1 MSTELPTSSATP
13 EETVEVFEQVARGM
27 TLTKALYGV
36 LLFLACMA
44 VMKVVLSFID
54 RTMTRLKVEPTVHKF
69 THSCLKVL
77 MWVVTGLIV
86 AAYLNFPVN
95 SLVTVLGVIGVALS
109 LSLQG
114 SLSNLAG
121 GITVMATRPFA
132 VGDYVEAGGVSGTV
146 NEIGLVYTKLKTI
159 DNKIIFI
166 PNGEIS
172 GEKIVNYNKQEQR
185 RVDLTF
191 TVSYDDDPERV
202 KEIMRQV
209 IGAHPKALFTP
220 EPFVRT
226 TSLGESSVG
235 YTLRVWC
242 ATEDYWDLYYDLL
255 EQVRAAFDREGVELT
270 YNHLK
275 VHIMKEG
282 GGNCVCTT
290 TICWPEE
297 A

>member
-1 MSTELPTSSATP
+1 MSAELPTSTTTP
-13 EETVEVFEQVARGM
+13 EETVEVFEQVARGL
-27 TLTKALYGV
+27 TLTKALYGL
-36 LLFLACMA
+36 LLFLGCMA
-44 VMKVVLSFID
+44 VMKVILSLID

-77 MWVVTGLIV
+77 MWVITGLIV
-86 AAYLNFPVN
+86 AAYLDFPIN

-121 GITVMATRPFA
+121 GITVMVSRPFA

-146 NEIGLVYTKLKTI
+146 SEIGLVYTKLKTI
-159 DNKIIFI
+159 DNKIIFV

-191 TVSYDDDPERV
+191 TVSYDADPERV

-242 ATEDYWDLYYDLL
+242 ATQDYWELYYDLL

-270 YNHLK
+270 YNHLN
-275 VHIMKEG
+275 VHIMKE
-282 GGNCVCTT
+282 
-290 TICWPEE
+290 
-297 A
+297 

>member
-1 MSTELPTSSATP
+1 MSTELPTATTTP
-13 EETVEVFEQVARGM
+13 EETVEVFEQVARGL
-27 TLTKALYGV
+27 TPTKALYGV
-36 LLFLACMA
+36 LLFLGCMA
-44 VMKVVLSFID
+44 VMKVILSLID

-77 MWVVTGLIV
+77 MWIITGLVV
-86 AAYLNFPVN
+86 AGYLEFPVN

-121 GITVMATRPFA
+121 GITVMVTRPFA
-132 VGDYVEAGGVSGTV
+132 VGDYVDAGGVSGTV
-146 NEIGLVYTKLKTI
+146 SEIGLVYTKLKTI

-172 GEKIVNYNKQEQR
+172 GERIINYNKQEQR

-191 TVSYDDDPERV
+191 TVSYDADPERV

-242 ATEDYWDLYYDLL
+242 ATQDYWELYYDLL

-270 YNHLK
+270 YNHLN
-275 VHIMKEG
+275 VHIMKE
-282 GGNCVCTT
+282 
-290 TICWPEE
+290 
-297 A
+297 

>member
-1 MSTELPTSSATP
+1 MSTELPTATTTP
-13 EETVEVFEQVARGM
+13 EETVEVFEQVARGL
-27 TLTKALYGV
+27 TPTKALYGV
-36 LLFLACMA
+36 LLFLGCMA
-44 VMKVVLSFID
+44 VMKVILSLID

-77 MWVVTGLIV
+77 MWIITGLVV
-86 AAYLNFPVN
+86 AGYLEFPVN

-146 NEIGLVYTKLKTI
+146 TEIGLVYTKLKTI
-159 DNKIIFI
+159 DNKSIFI

-172 GEKIVNYNKQEQR
+172 GEKIINYNKQEQR

-191 TVSYDDDPERV
+191 TVSYDADPERV

-242 ATEDYWDLYYDLL
+242 ATQDYWDLYYDLL
-255 EQVRAAFDREGVELT
+255 EQIRAAFDREGVELT
-270 YNHLK
+270 YRHLN
-275 VHIMKEG
+275 VHIMKE
-282 GGNCVCTT
+282 
-290 TICWPEE
+290 
-297 A
+297 

>member
-1 MSTELPTSSATP
+1 MSTELPTATTTP
-13 EETVEVFEQVARGM
+13 EETVEVFEQVARGL
-27 TLTKALYGV
+27 TPTKALYGV
-36 LLFLACMA
+36 LLFLGCMA
-44 VMKVVLSFID
+44 VMKVILSLID

-77 MWVVTGLIV
+77 MWIITGLVV
-86 AAYLNFPVN
+86 AGYLEFPVN

-121 GITVMATRPFA
+121 GIMVMVSRPFA
-132 VGDYVEAGGVSGTV
+132 VGDYVEAGSVSGTV
-146 NEIGLVYTKLKTI
+146 IEIGLVYTRLKTI

-172 GEKIVNYNKQEQR
+172 GERIINYNKQEQR

-191 TVSYDDDPERV
+191 TVSYDADPERV

-255 EQVRAAFDREGVELT
+255 EQIRAAFDREGIELRIAIVKT
-270 YNHLK
+270 AAHPTE
-275 VHIMKEG
+275 HQ
-282 GGNCVCTT
+282 
-290 TICWPEE
+290 
-297 A
+297 

>member
-1 MSTELPTSSATP
+1 MSTDLPTATTTP
-13 EETVEVFEQVARGM
+13 EETVEAFEQVARGL

-36 LLFLACMA
+36 LLFLVCLA
-44 VMKVVLSFID
+44 VMKTVMTIID
-54 RTMTRLKVEPTVHKF
+54 RTMTRLRVEPTVHKF
-69 THSCLKVL
+69 TRSCLKVL
-77 MWVVTGLIV
+77 LWIITGLVV
-86 AAYLNFPVN
+86 AGYLEFPVN

-121 GITVMATRPFA
+121 GIMVMVSRPFA
-132 VGDYVEAGGVSGTV
+132 VGDYVEAGGVAGTV
-146 NEIGLVYTKLKTI
+146 SEIGLVYTKLKTI

-172 GEKIVNYNKQEQR
+172 GEKIVNYNRQEQR

-191 TVSYDDDPERV
+191 TVSYDADPERV

-242 ATEDYWDLYYDLL
+242 ATQDYWDLYYDLL
-255 EQVRAAFDREGVELT
+255 EQIRAAFDREGVELT
-270 YNHLK
+270 YNHLN
-275 VHIMKEG
+275 VHIMKQ
-282 GGNCVCTT
+282 
-290 TICWPEE
+290 
-297 A
+297 

>member
-1 MSTELPTSSATP
+1 MSAELPTSTTTP
-13 EETVEVFEQVARGM
+13 EETVEVFEQVARGL
-27 TLTKALYGV
+27 TLTKALYGL
-36 LLFLACMA
+36 LLFLGCMA
-44 VMKVVLSFID
+44 VMKVILSLID

-77 MWVVTGLIV
+77 MWVITGLIV
-86 AAYLNFPVN
+86 AAYLDFPIN

-121 GITVMATRPFA
+121 GITVMVSRPFA

-146 NEIGLVYTKLKTI
+146 SEIVLVYTKLKTI

-191 TVSYDDDPERV
+191 TVSYDADPERV

-242 ATEDYWDLYYDLL
+242 ATQDYWELYYDLL

-270 YNHLK
+270 YNHLN
-275 VHIMKEG
+275 VHIMKE
-282 GGNCVCTT
+282 
-290 TICWPEE
+290 
-297 A
+297 

>member
-1 MSTELPTSSATP
+1 MSTELPTATTTP
-13 EETVEVFEQVARGM
+13 EETVEVFEQVARGL
-27 TLTKALYGV
+27 TPTKALYGV
-36 LLFLACMA
+36 LLFLGCMA
-44 VMKVVLSFID
+44 VMKVILSLID

-77 MWVVTGLIV
+77 MWIITGLVV
-86 AAYLNFPVN
+86 AGYLEFPVN

-146 NEIGLVYTKLKTI
+146 TEIGLVYTKLKTI

-172 GEKIVNYNKQEQR
+172 GERIINYNKQEQR

-191 TVSYDDDPERV
+191 TVSYDADPERV

-209 IGAHPKALFTP
+209 IGAHPKALFAP

-242 ATEDYWDLYYDLL
+242 ATQDYWDLYYDLL
-255 EQVRAAFDREGVELT
+255 EQIRAAFDREGIELT
-270 YNHLK
+270 YNHLN
-275 VHIMKEG
+275 VHIMKE
-282 GGNCVCTT
+282 
-290 TICWPEE
+290 
-297 A
+297 

>member
-36 LLFLACMA
+36 LLLLACMA

-270 YNHLK
+270 YNHLN
-275 VHIMKEG
+275 VHIMKE
-282 GGNCVCTT
+282 
-290 TICWPEE
+290 
-297 A
+297 

>member
-1 MSTELPTSSATP
+1 MSAELPTSTTTP
-13 EETVEVFEQVARGM
+13 EETVEVFEQVARGL
-27 TLTKALYGV
+27 TLTKALYGL
-36 LLFLACMA
+36 LLFLGCMA
-44 VMKVVLSFID
+44 VMKVILSLID

-77 MWVVTGLIV
+77 MWVITGLIV
-86 AAYLNFPVN
+86 AAYLDFPIN

-121 GITVMATRPFA
+121 GITVMVSRPFA

-146 NEIGLVYTKLKTI
+146 SEIGLVYTKLKTI

-172 GEKIVNYNKQEQR
+172 GEKIVNYNKQERR

-191 TVSYDDDPERV
+191 TVSYDADPERV

-242 ATEDYWDLYYDLL
+242 ATQDYWDLYYDLL

-270 YNHLK
+270 YNHLN
-275 VHIMKEG
+275 VHIMKE
-282 GGNCVCTT
+282 
-290 TICWPEE
+290 
-297 A
+297 

>member
-1 MSTELPTSSATP
+1 MSTELPTATTTP
-13 EETVEVFEQVARGM
+13 EETVEVFEQVARGL
-27 TLTKALYGV
+27 TPTKALYGV
-36 LLFLACMA
+36 LLFLGCMA
-44 VMKVVLSFID
+44 VMKVILSLID

-77 MWVVTGLIV
+77 MWIITGLVV
-86 AAYLNFPVN
+86 AGYLEFPVN

-121 GITVMATRPFA
+121 GIMVMVSRPFA
-132 VGDYVEAGGVSGTV
+132 VGDYVEAGSVSGTV
-146 NEIGLVYTKLKTI
+146 IEIGLVYTRLKTI

-172 GEKIVNYNKQEQR
+172 GERIINYNKQEQR

-191 TVSYDDDPERV
+191 TVSYDADPERV

-242 ATEDYWDLYYDLL
+242 ATQDYWDLYYDLL
-255 EQVRAAFDREGVELT
+255 EQIRAAFDREGVELT
-270 YNHLK
+270 YNHLN
-275 VHIMKEG
+275 VHIMKE
-282 GGNCVCTT
+282 
-290 TICWPEE
+290 
-297 A
+297 

>member
-1 MSTELPTSSATP
+1 MSTELPTASATP
-13 EETVEVFEQVARGM
+13 EETVEAFEQIARGM
-27 TLTKALYGV
+27 TWSKALYSV
-36 LLFLACMA
+36 LLFLFCLA
-44 VMKVVLSFID
+44 VMKTVMTLID

-69 THSCLKVL
+69 TRSCMKVL
-77 MWVVTGLIV
+77 LWIITGLVV
-86 AAYLNFPVN
+86 AGYLEFPVN

-109 LSLQG
+109 ISLQG

-146 NEIGLVYTKLKTI
+146 TEIGLVYTKLKTI
-159 DNKIIFI
+159 DNKSIFI

-172 GEKIVNYNKQEQR
+172 GEKIINYNKQEQR

-191 TVSYDDDPERV
+191 TVSYDADPERV

-255 EQVRAAFDREGVELT
+255 EQIRAAFDREGIELT
-270 YNHLK
+270 YNHLN
-275 VHIMKEG
+275 VHIMKE
-282 GGNCVCTT
+282 
-290 TICWPEE
+290 
-297 A
+297 

>member
-1 MSTELPTSSATP
+1 MSTELPTASATP
-13 EETVEVFEQVARGM
+13 EETVEAFEQIARGM
-27 TLTKALYGV
+27 TWSKALYSV
-36 LLFLACMA
+36 LLFLFCLA
-44 VMKVVLSFID
+44 VMKTVMTLID

-77 MWVVTGLIV
+77 MWIITGLVV
-86 AAYLNFPVN
+86 AGYLEFPVN

-121 GITVMATRPFA
+121 GIMVMVSRPFA
-132 VGDYVEAGGVSGTV
+132 VGDYVEAGSVSGTV
-146 NEIGLVYTKLKTI
+146 IEIGLVYTKLKTI

-172 GEKIVNYNKQEQR
+172 GERIINYNKQEQR

-191 TVSYDDDPERV
+191 TVSYDADPERV

-255 EQVRAAFDREGVELT
+255 EQIRAAFDREGIELT
-270 YNHLK
+270 YNHLN
-275 VHIMKEG
+275 VHIMKE
-282 GGNCVCTT
+282 
-290 TICWPEE
+290 
-297 A
+297 

>member
-1 MSTELPTSSATP
+1 MSTELPTATTTP
-13 EETVEVFEQVARGM
+13 EETVEVFEQVARGL
-27 TLTKALYGV
+27 TPTKALYGV
-36 LLFLACMA
+36 LLFLGCMA
-44 VMKVVLSFID
+44 VMKVILSLID

-77 MWVVTGLIV
+77 MWIITGLVV
-86 AAYLNFPVN
+86 AGYLEFPVN

-121 GITVMATRPFA
+121 GIMVMVSRPFA
-132 VGDYVEAGGVSGTV
+132 VGDYVEAGSVSGTV
-146 NEIGLVYTKLKTI
+146 IEIGLVYTRLKTI

-172 GEKIVNYNKQEQR
+172 GERIINYNKQEQR

-191 TVSYDDDPERV
+191 TVSYDADPERV

-242 ATEDYWDLYYDLL
+242 ATQDYWDLYYDLL
-255 EQVRAAFDREGVELT
+255 EQIRAAFDREGIELT
-270 YNHLK
+270 YNHLN
-275 VHIMKEG
+275 VHIMKE
-282 GGNCVCTT
+282 
-290 TICWPEE
+290 
-297 A
+297 

>member
-1 MSTELPTSSATP
+1 MSTELPTASATP
-13 EETVEVFEQVARGM
+13 EETVEAFEQLARGM
-27 TLTKALYGV
+27 TWSKALYAV
-36 LLFLACMA
+36 LLFLFCLA
-44 VMKVVLSFID
+44 VMKTVMTLID

-69 THSCLKVL
+69 TRSCMKVL
-77 MWVVTGLIV
+77 LWIITGLVV
-86 AAYLNFPVN
+86 AGYLEFPVN

-146 NEIGLVYTKLKTI
+146 TEIGLVYTKLKTI
-159 DNKIIFI
+159 DNKSIFI

-172 GEKIVNYNKQEQR
+172 GEKIINYNKQEQR

-191 TVSYDDDPERV
+191 TVSYDADPERV
-202 KEIMRQV
+202 KDLMRQV

-226 TSLGESSVG
+226 TALGESSVG

-255 EQVRAAFDREGVELT
+255 EQIRAAFDREGIELT
-270 YNHLK
+270 YNHLN
-275 VHIMKEG
+275 VHIMKE
-282 GGNCVCTT
+282 
-290 TICWPEE
+290 
-297 A
+297 

>member
-270 YNHLK
+270 YNHLNL
-275 VHIMKEG
+275 HIMKEL
-282 GGNCVCTT
+282 
-290 TICWPEE
+290 
-297 A
+297 

>member
-1 MSTELPTSSATP
+1 MSTELPTASATP
-13 EETVEVFEQVARGM
+13 EETVEAFEQIARGM
-27 TLTKALYGV
+27 TWSKALYSV
-36 LLFLACMA
+36 LLFLFCLA
-44 VMKVVLSFID
+44 VMKTVMTLID

-69 THSCLKVL
+69 TRSCMKVL
-77 MWVVTGLIV
+77 LWIITGLVV
-86 AAYLNFPVN
+86 AGYLEFPVN

-146 NEIGLVYTKLKTI
+146 TEIGLVYTKLKTI
-159 DNKIIFI
+159 DNKSIFI

-172 GEKIVNYNKQEQR
+172 GERIINYNKQEQR

-191 TVSYDDDPERV
+191 TVSYDADPERV

-242 ATEDYWDLYYDLL
+242 ATQDYWDLYYDLL
-255 EQVRAAFDREGVELT
+255 EQIRAAFDREGIELT
-270 YNHLK
+270 YNHLN
-275 VHIMKEG
+275 VHIMKE
-282 GGNCVCTT
+282 
-290 TICWPEE
+290 
-297 A
+297 

>member
-242 ATEDYWDLYYDLL
+242 ATQDYWDLYYDLL
-255 EQVRAAFDREGVELT
+255 EQVRAAFDQEGVELT
-270 YNHLK
+270 YNHLN
-275 VHIMKEG
+275 VHIMKE
-282 GGNCVCTT
+282 
-290 TICWPEE
+290 
-297 A
+297 

>member
-1 MSTELPTSSATP
+1 MTEELPTSTTTP
-13 EETVEVFEQVARGM
+13 EETVEVFEQVARGL
-27 TLTKALYGV
+27 TLTKTLYGL
-36 LLFLACMA
+36 LLFLGCMA
-44 VMKVVLSFID
+44 VMKVVLSLID

-77 MWVVTGLIV
+77 MWVITGLIV
-86 AAYLNFPVN
+86 AAYLDFPIN

-121 GITVMATRPFA
+121 GITVMVSRPFA

-146 NEIGLVYTKLKTI
+146 SEIGLVYTKLKTI

-191 TVSYDDDPERV
+191 TVSYDADPERV

-242 ATEDYWDLYYDLL
+242 ATQDYWELYYDLL

-270 YNHLK
+270 YNHLN
-275 VHIMKEG
+275 VHIMKE
-282 GGNCVCTT
+282 
-290 TICWPEE
+290 
-297 A
+297 

>member
-1 MSTELPTSSATP
+1 MSTELPTATTTP
-13 EETVEVFEQVARGM
+13 EETVEVFEQVARGL
-27 TLTKALYGV
+27 TPTKALYGV
-36 LLFLACMA
+36 LLFLGCMA
-44 VMKVVLSFID
+44 VMKVILSLID

-77 MWVVTGLIV
+77 MWIITGLVV
-86 AAYLNFPVN
+86 AGYLEFPVN

-121 GITVMATRPFA
+121 GIMVMVSRPFA
-132 VGDYVEAGGVSGTV
+132 VGDYVEAGSVSGTV
-146 NEIGLVYTKLKTI
+146 IEIGLVYTKLKTI

-172 GEKIVNYNKQEQR
+172 GERIINYNKQEQR

-191 TVSYDDDPERV
+191 TVSYDADPERV

-255 EQVRAAFDREGVELT
+255 EQIRAAFDREGVELT
-270 YNHLK
+270 YRHLN
-275 VHIMKEG
+275 VHIMKE
-282 GGNCVCTT
+282 
-290 TICWPEE
+290 
-297 A
+297 

>member
-13 EETVEVFEQVARGM
+13 EETEEVFEQVARGM

-270 YNHLK
+270 YNHLN
-275 VHIMKEG
+275 VHIMKE
-282 GGNCVCTT
+282 
-290 TICWPEE
+290 
-297 A
+297 

>member
-1 MSTELPTSSATP
+1 MSAELPTSTTTP
-13 EETVEVFEQVARGM
+13 EETVEVFEQVARGL
-27 TLTKALYGV
+27 TLTKALYGL
-36 LLFLACMA
+36 LLFLVCMA
-44 VMKVVLSFID
+44 VMKVILSLID

-77 MWVVTGLIV
+77 MWVITGLIV
-86 AAYLNFPVN
+86 AAYLDFPIN

-121 GITVMATRPFA
+121 GITVMVSRPFA

-146 NEIGLVYTKLKTI
+146 SEIGLVYTKLKTI

-191 TVSYDDDPERV
+191 TVSYDADPERV

-242 ATEDYWDLYYDLL
+242 ATQDYWELYYDLL

-270 YNHLK
+270 YNHLN
-275 VHIMKEG
+275 VHIMKE
-282 GGNCVCTT
+282 
-290 TICWPEE
+290 
-297 A
+297 

>member
-1 MSTELPTSSATP
+1 MSTELPTATTTP

-27 TLTKALYGV
+27 TLTKALYCI
-36 LLFLACMA
+36 LLFLACMT
-44 VMKVVLSFID
+44 VMKVVLTLID
-54 RTMTRLKVEPTVHKF
+54 RTMTRLNVEPTVHKF

-77 MWVVTGLIV
+77 LWIITGLIV
-86 AAYLNFPVN
+86 AAYLDFPVN
-95 SLVTVLGVIGVALS
+95 SLVTALGVIGVALS

-121 GITVMATRPFA
+121 GITVMASRPFA

-172 GEKIVNYNKQEQR
+172 GEKIINYNKQEQR

-191 TVSYDDDPERV
+191 TVSYDADPEQV

-226 TSLGESSVG
+226 TALGESSVS
-235 YTLRVWC
+235 YTLRAWC

-270 YNHLK
+270 YNHLN
-275 VHIMKEG
+275 VHIMKE
-282 GGNCVCTT
+282 
-290 TICWPEE
+290 
-297 A
+297 

>member
-1 MSTELPTSSATP
+1 MSAELPAASATP
-13 EETVEVFEQVARGM
+13 EETVEAFEQIARGM
-27 TLTKALYGV
+27 TWSKALYSV
-36 LLFLACMA
+36 VLFLFCLA
-44 VMKVVLSFID
+44 VMKTVMTLID

-69 THSCLKVL
+69 TRSCLKVL
-77 MWVVTGLIV
+77 LWIVTGLVV
-86 AAYLNFPVN
+86 AGYLEFPVN

-121 GITVMATRPFA
+121 GIMVMASRPFA
-132 VGDYVEAGGVSGTV
+132 MGDYVEAGGVAGTV
-146 NEIGLVYTKLKTI
+146 HEIGLIYTKLKTI

-191 TVSYDDDPERV
+191 TVSYDADPEQV

-226 TSLGESSVG
+226 TELGESSVS
-235 YTLRVWC
+235 YTLRAWC
-242 ATEDYWDLYYDLL
+242 ATEDYWDLYFDLL

-270 YNHLK
+270 YNHLN
-275 VHIMKEG
+275 VHIMKE
-282 GGNCVCTT
+282 
-290 TICWPEE
+290 
-297 A
+297 

>member
-1 MSTELPTSSATP
+1 MAATALPIESAAP
-13 EETVEVFEQVARGM
+13 EEAVQVMEHLAENLSLSTV
-27 TLTKALYGV
+27 LYSV
-36 LLFLACMA
+36 LLFLACLL
-44 VMKVVLSFID
+44 VMKVVMTLTD
-54 RTMTRLKVEPTVHKF
+54 RAMTRLKVEPTVHKF
-69 THSCLKVL
+69 TRSCLKVL
-77 MWVVTGLIV
+77 MWLVTVMVV
-86 AAYLNFPVN
+86 AAYLGLPIN
-95 SLVTVLGVIGVALS
+95 SLVAILGIVGVALS

-121 GITVMATRPFA
+121 GIMVMVSRPFA
-132 VGDYVEAGGVSGTV
+132 VGDYVEAGSVSGTV
-146 NEIGLVYTKLKTI
+146 IEIGLVYTRLKTI

-172 GEKIVNYNKQEQR
+172 GERIINYNKQEQR

-191 TVSYDDDPERV
+191 TVSYDADPERV
-202 KEIMRQV
+202 KEIMRRV

-255 EQVRAAFDREGVELT
+255 EQIRAAFDREGIELT
-270 YNHLK
+270 YNHLN
-275 VHIMKEG
+275 VHIMKE
-282 GGNCVCTT
+282 
-290 TICWPEE
+290 
-297 A
+297 

>member
-1 MSTELPTSSATP
+1 MSAELPTSTTTP
-13 EETVEVFEQVARGM
+13 EETVEVFEQVARGL
-27 TLTKALYGV
+27 TLTKALYGL
-36 LLFLACMA
+36 LLFLGCMA
-44 VMKVVLSFID
+44 VMKVILSLID

-77 MWVVTGLIV
+77 MWVITGLIV
-86 AAYLNFPVN
+86 AAYLDFPIN

-121 GITVMATRPFA
+121 GITVMVSRPFA

-146 NEIGLVYTKLKTI
+146 SEIGLVYTKLKTI

-191 TVSYDDDPERV
+191 TVSYDADPERV

-242 ATEDYWDLYYDLL
+242 ATQDYWDLYYDLL

-270 YNHLK
+270 YNHLN
-275 VHIMKEG
+275 VHIMKE
-282 GGNCVCTT
+282 
-290 TICWPEE
+290 
-297 A
+297 